1 MFICMQKIKLII
13 HFFLTI
19 LHFKES
25 CNLIGQQHFDLQL
38 ATQNYTRYV
47 GEISITILG
56 FIIGYFQ
63 KNLKNMTTFFKR
75 SQKPYFGPILGPF
88 AQIWDK
94 NEFSWKKGLS
104 AFQYSTNLPLC
115 KKSEKPNQP
124 FLRKLLDRHTKNQF
138 ISLTSLSDTANFR
151 VLRLIEIS
159 RNLTGQEHF
168 WPYLSNQNFPR
179 YEISLSI
186 QEYKLSL

>member
-1 MFICMQKIKLII
+1 M
-13 HFFLTI
+13 
-19 LHFKES
+19 
-25 CNLIGQQHFDLQL
+25 
-38 ATQNYTRYV
+38 
-47 GEISITILG
+47 SITILG
-56 FIIGYFQ
+56 FIIDYFQ
-63 KNLKNMTTFFKR
+63 KKLGKHDNMFQEIPKTLFWAH
-75 SQKPYFGPILGPF
+75 SGPF
-88 AQIWDK
+88 CPNLGQKWVFLEK
-94 NEFSWKKGLS
+94 RLS

-124 FLRKLLDRHTKNQF
+124 FLRKLLDRQTKNQF

-179 YEISLSI
+179 YEISSSI